1 LIFDFKSFCVD
12 DFDFKIIFCLI
23 NDLNHRNLPAN
34 HQILQIALQA
44 AEQQLLIYLVGSGL
58 CILGMIGACINS
70 SNPIMNYLTIALRP
84 VFLAS
89 DLASAGQ
96 TFCTD
101 RVFYQAA
108 LRIARYR
115 CQALLA
121 LQLGANIWSAGD
133 EVSYIPGK
141 VCQVSA
147 VAC

>member
-1 LIFDFKSFCVD
+1 MYKLEQSDNELLD
-12 DFDFKIIFCLI
+12 Y
-23 NDLNHRNLPAN
+23 R
-34 HQILQIALQA
+34 
-44 AEQQLLIYLVGSGL
+44 AEARVFSKRLS
-58 CILGMIGACINS
+58 IGW
-70 SNPIMNYLTIALRP
+70 T
-84 VFLAS
+84 
-89 DLASAGQ
+89 D
-96 TFCTD
+96 FCTD

>member
-1 LIFDFKSFCVD
+1 MI
-12 DFDFKIIFCLI
+12 
-23 NDLNHRNLPAN
+23 LNHQNLPAN
-34 HQILQIALQA
+34 HQILQVALQA
-44 AEQQLLIYLVGSGL
+44 AEQQLYLFSWFRPVYH
-58 CILGMIGACINS
+58 MIGACINS

-115 CQALLA
+115 CQALPA
-121 LQLGANIWSAGD
+121 LRLGANIWSAGD